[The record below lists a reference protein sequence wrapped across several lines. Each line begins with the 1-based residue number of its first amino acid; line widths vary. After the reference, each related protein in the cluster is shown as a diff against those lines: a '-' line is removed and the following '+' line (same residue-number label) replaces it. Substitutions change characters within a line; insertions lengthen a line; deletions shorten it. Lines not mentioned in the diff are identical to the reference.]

1 MISRAK
7 QQYYEHKLAATDQKT
22 CFKVVSELLDTA
34 GTTLPDSTNNQHLC
48 DDFAKFFSDK
58 NYFDPREHTTASA
71 RC

>member
-7 QQYYEHKLAATDQKT
+7 LQYYEHKLAATDQKT

-34 GTTLPDSTNNQHLC
+34 GTTLADGNNNQNLC

-58 NYFDPREHTTASA
+58 SL
-71 RC
+71 